1 MTVPRIVVA
10 LLIAISLT
18 SAQFPLNDADCNGF
32 EFKTE
37 VTKVPNQDFFKLT
50 ITASGGSKPYRYVLL
65 DNKNNLVSTD
75 FETNVYSSLKQGD
88 YRCIVADRNDCTK
101 EQIIEV
107 K

>member
-1 MTVPRIVVA
+1 MTIPRIAVA

-18 SAQFPLNDADCNGF
+18 SAQTPLSDADCKGF
-32 EFKTE
+32 EFKTAF
-37 VTKVPNQDFFKLT
+37 TKVPNQDFFKLT
-50 ITASGGSKPYRYVLL
+50 ITASGGSKPYHYVLL
-65 DNKNNLVSTD
+65 NNENNLVSTD
-75 FETNVYSSLKQGD
+75 FETNEYNNLKQGT